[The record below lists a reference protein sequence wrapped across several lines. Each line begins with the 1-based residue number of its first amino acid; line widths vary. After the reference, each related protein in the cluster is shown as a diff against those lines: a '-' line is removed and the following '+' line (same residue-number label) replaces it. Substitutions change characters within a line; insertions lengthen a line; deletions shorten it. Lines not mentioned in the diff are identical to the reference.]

1 MLRPVG
7 KKAGTGDN
15 RICRTRMGIACLL
28 VALAV
33 LGHASYALAAPSES
47 VPAIMVL
54 NIKHEEEAGPGIA
67 KILTELVL
75 QDLHDLKKFRVIGE
89 KDVDQLLTTEQRKQL
104 AGCTDTSCIV
114 EIAGA
119 MGTQYTLDGT
129 VGVVGQSNV
138 LSVSLL
144 DVTKAVV
151 VSRKTTVV
159 KGEREQLLESVH
171 KLIIDL
177 MEPVTK
183 ETATR
188 GAPKVLLGPAATI
201 PAGTVV
207 PAKAGTQKTVEPSP
221 GPPMNPYRLWGHV
234 GVWGGLTVVAL
245 GGGFTALAKKAADDY
260 NTGKDIAGAKSNIN
274 NYDAAAVTCYVLG
287 AGMVATGVV
296 LWVLDPGDEKW
307 AKEHR
312 VSFVPTLDDGRVGF
326 AVSGGW

>member
-1 MLRPVG
+1 MRFMPLGFAMIRRL
-7 KKAGTGDN
+7 A
-15 RICRTRMGIACLL
+15 RTFVL
-28 VALAV
+28 V
-33 LGHASYALAAPSES
+33 LGLALVLAPSVHAGEL
-47 VPAIMVL
+47 PAIMVL

-104 AGCTDTSCIV
+104 AGCTDTSCLV

-171 KLIIDL
+171 KLIADL
-177 MEPVTK
+177 MAPVMVDVGAARAQRGPPAPVQ
-183 ETATR
+183 AT
-188 GAPKVLLGPAATI
+188 
-201 PAGTVV
+201 
-207 PAKAGTQKTVEPSP
+207 KTVEY
-221 GPPMNPYRLWGHV
+221 PMNPYRLWGHV
-234 GVWGGLTVVAL
+234 GIWGGLGVVAL

-260 NTGKDIAGAKSNIN
+260 NTGKDIAGTKSNID
-274 NYDAAAVTCYVLG
+274 NYDATAVTCYVL
-287 AGMVATGVV
+287 
-296 LWVLDPGDEKW
+296 
-307 AKEHR
+307 
-312 VSFVPTLDDGRVGF
+312 
-326 AVSGGW
+326 SG